1 VTATRQA
8 IGSERMTGTGA
19 RSAEARHAAGV
30 AASADGRPSVAVRQ
44 LRIALRE
51 AGTGPAAAHLR
62 GRILISLAWAEAERG
77 NVELGFSL
85 LDEAAPLIPA
95 ALRGVLHGQRGL
107 LLRRTGRDRL
117 ALAEY
122 DAAIASMRERSE
134 PEDLAKALS
143 NRALVHLA
151 AGQVGLARA
160 DLSRS
165 AQIAGRRGLGL
176 PAAAATHNLGDL
188 ELLRG
193 DIPASLRS
201 YRAAERIYLTLA
213 PGMLAT
219 LGIDRARALLAAGLY
234 GEADRELALA
244 MDQAERQRLSH
255 IYADALLARAEAAL
269 IGGRPGAARHWADR
283 ARRRFL
289 RRGNARRAGLA
300 SLLELRAEQAL
311 TPARDG
317 LAERA
322 ADLSQRLAHLG
333 LAEDA
338 RVAALVATRGL
349 IAMGRLEPA
358 AGQLRQHG
366 QPARLDR
373 LDTRLLWRLTRAELA
388 AARGQPAQARQQLAA
403 GMTALRRYR
412 GQLGCLDLQTGASVH
427 GADLASKSLAAALA
441 AGSVPAVFRW
451 SELARGQALLL
462 TPVRPP
468 PDAQAAA
475 ALEQLRQ
482 VRHAARE
489 AGLSGRPAAALQAQ
503 AAALQRTIREH
514 AWSVAGPGSAAPPGR
529 LSAVRAAL
537 ADRAMVAYLRSGT
550 RLYALALAGPTGRL
564 VSLGRAARA
573 ERAVLALRAGLDA
586 QVGRVLTT
594 RLAAAVG
601 EATRRDSAALADA
614 VLRPLLPLIGDRELV
629 VVPTGLL
636 LTVPWSMLP
645 GCCGRPVTVA
655 PSAST
660 WLTAR
665 ARIAGQPPGQ
675 PASALLAAGPGNRR
689 GLAEVAMIAALR
701 PAARVLT
708 GAAATPAAA
717 LAAMDGA
724 GLAHL
729 AAHGQH
735 VPDNALF
742 SALELANGQLMGYDL
757 QRVSA
762 PGTVVL
768 SCCDLGLADVRPGDE
783 MLGMTTALLA
793 AGAGTVVASVT
804 RVGDDAALAIMKDLH
819 AALVQGIPA
828 ATALAG
834 ALAGQDAGFVCFG
847 AG

>member
-8 IGSERMTGTGA
+8 TDSGPTIGSNAWR
-19 RSAEARHAAGV
+19 AEARHAAGV
-30 AASADGRPSVAVRQ
+30 AASSDGRPAAAVRQ

-51 AGTGPAAAHLR
+51 AGTGQAAAHLR
-62 GRILISLAWAEAERG
+62 GRILLSLAWAEAERG

-85 LDEAAPLIPA
+85 LDEAEPLIPA
-95 ALRGVLHGQRGL
+95 AQRGVLHGQRGL

-122 DAAIASMRERSE
+122 DAAITLMQERSE
-134 PEDLAKALS
+134 AEDLAKALS

-151 AGQVGLARA
+151 AGRVGPARA

-165 AQIAGRRGLGL
+165 AQIAGRRGLAL
-176 PAAAATHNLGDL
+176 PAAVATHNLGEL

-201 YRAAERIYLTLA
+201 YRAAQRIYLALA
-213 PGMLAT
+213 PGKLAT
-219 LGIDRARALLAAGLY
+219 LGIDRARTLLAAGLY

-244 MDQAERQRLSH
+244 MEQAARQRLSH
-255 IYADALLARAEAAL
+255 TYADALLARAEAAL
-269 IGGRPGAARHWADR
+269 IGGRPAAARHWAGR
-283 ARRRFL
+283 ARGRFL
-289 RRGNARRAGLA
+289 RRGNARRSGLA
-300 SLLELRAEQAL
+300 SLLALRAEQAL

-317 LAERA
+317 LAGRA
-322 ADLSQRLAHLG
+322 AELSQLLGSLG

-338 RVAALVATRGL
+338 RVAALVATRAL
-349 IAMGRLEPA
+349 IAAGRLDSA
-358 AGQLRQHG
+358 AGQLSAHG
-366 QPARLDR
+366 HPARLDR

-388 AARGQPAQARQQLAA
+388 AASGQPAQAGRQLRD

-427 GADLASKSLAAALA
+427 GGDLVRKGLAAALT
-441 AGSVPAVFRW
+441 AGSVPAIFRW

-482 VRHAARE
+482 VRQAARE
-489 AGLSGRPAAALQAQ
+489 AGLSGRPTAALQTQ

-514 AWSVAGPGSAAPPGR
+514 AWSVAGPASAAPPAR
-529 LSAVRAAL
+529 LGPVRAAL
-537 ADRAMVAYLRSGT
+537 ADRALVAYLRSGT
-550 RLYALALAGPTGRL
+550 SLFALALAGSRTWL
-564 VSLGRAARA
+564 VPLGRAAGA
-573 ERAVLALRAGLDA
+573 ERAVLALRADLDA
-586 QVGRVLTT
+586 QAGRALNT

-601 EATRRDSAALADA
+601 EATRRDAAALADA

-636 LTVPWSMLP
+636 VTVPWSMLP
-645 GCCGRPVTVA
+645 GCGGRPVTVA
-655 PSAST
+655 PSASI

-665 ARIAGQPPGQ
+665 ARIAALPPGRL
-675 PASALLAAGPGNRR
+675 ACALLAAGPGNRR

-701 PAARVLT
+701 PGARVLT

-742 SALELANGQLMGYDL
+742 SALELAGGQLMGYDL
-757 QRVSA
+757 QRGPA

-768 SCCDLGLADVRPGDE
+768 SCCDLGLADIRPGDE
-783 MLGMTTALLA
+783 VLGMTTALLA
-793 AGAGTVVASVT
+793 SGAGTVVASVT
-804 RVGDDAALAIMKDLH
+804 RAGDDAALAVMTALH
-819 AALVQGIPA
+819 AALVRGVPT
-828 ATALAG
+828 ATALAQ
-834 ALAGQDAGFVCFG
+834 ALAGQAAGFVCFG

>member
-1 VTATRQA
+1 MTATRPA
-8 IGSERMTGTGA
+8 IGSERGDRAQGAERRGTPRGWGGRQRRRPPLDG
-19 RSAEARHAAGV
+19 RSAAAHRPAGGRH
-30 AASADGRPSVAVRQ
+30 RP
-44 LRIALRE
+44 
-51 AGTGPAAAHLR
+51 GGPHLR

-95 ALRGVLHGQRGL
+95 ALHGVLHGQRGL

-165 AQIAGRRGLGL
+165 AQIAGRRGLDL
-176 PAAAATHNLGDL
+176 PAAVATHNLGDL

-244 MDQAERQRLSH
+244 MEQAERQRLSH

-311 TPARDG
+311 SPARDG

-366 QPARLDR
+366 HPARLDR

-388 AARGQPAQARQQLAA
+388 AAREQPAQARQQLAA

-427 GADLASKSLAAALA
+427 GADLVSGGSAAALA
-441 AGSVPAVFRW
+441 
-451 SELARGQALLL
+451 LA
-462 TPVRPP
+462 
-468 PDAQAAA
+468 
-475 ALEQLRQ
+475 
-482 VRHAARE
+482 
-489 AGLSGRPAAALQAQ
+489 
-503 AAALQRTIREH
+503 
-514 AWSVAGPGSAAPPGR
+514 
-529 LSAVRAAL
+529 
-537 ADRAMVAYLRSGT
+537 
-550 RLYALALAGPTGRL
+550 
-564 VSLGRAARA
+564 
-573 ERAVLALRAGLDA
+573 
-586 QVGRVLTT
+586 
-594 RLAAAVG
+594 
-601 EATRRDSAALADA
+601 
-614 VLRPLLPLIGDRELV
+614 
-629 VVPTGLL
+629 
-636 LTVPWSMLP
+636 
-645 GCCGRPVTVA
+645 
-655 PSAST
+655 
-660 WLTAR
+660 
-665 ARIAGQPPGQ
+665 
-675 PASALLAAGPGNRR
+675 
-689 GLAEVAMIAALR
+689 
-701 PAARVLT
+701 
-708 GAAATPAAA
+708 
-717 LAAMDGA
+717 
-724 GLAHL
+724 
-729 AAHGQH
+729 
-735 VPDNALF
+735 
-742 SALELANGQLMGYDL
+742 
-757 QRVSA
+757 
-762 PGTVVL
+762 
-768 SCCDLGLADVRPGDE
+768 
-783 MLGMTTALLA
+783 
-793 AGAGTVVASVT
+793 
-804 RVGDDAALAIMKDLH
+804 
-819 AALVQGIPA
+819 
-828 ATALAG
+828 
-834 ALAGQDAGFVCFG
+834 
-847 AG
+847 